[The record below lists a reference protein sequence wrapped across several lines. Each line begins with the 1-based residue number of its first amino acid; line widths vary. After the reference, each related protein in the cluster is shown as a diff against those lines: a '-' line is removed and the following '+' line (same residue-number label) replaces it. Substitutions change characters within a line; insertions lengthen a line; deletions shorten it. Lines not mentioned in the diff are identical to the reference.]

1 MSLNLEAKKA
11 IVKEIAEI
19 AGNSPSAVAAE
30 YTGLTVS
37 DMTELRQSARDAGVY
52 LRVVRNTLAR
62 RALEDTNLVCMRE
75 GLVGQ
80 LILAFSK
87 DEPGAA
93 AKVVR
98 DFVKKND
105 KLVVKL
111 VALEGKL
118 LQPSDIDAL
127 ASLPSKEQA
136 ISMLMGMMTAPVA
149 MLVRTL
155 TEPHTKL
162 VRTVKAVADQ
172 KQAA

>member
-11 IVKEIAEI
+11 IVEEVAEV

-30 YTGLTVS
+30 YSGLTVG
-37 DMTELRQSARDAGVY
+37 DMTELRQTARDAGIY

-62 RALEDTNLVCMRE
+62 RALEDTSFDCMRE
-75 GLVGQ
+75 GLTGP

-98 DFVKKND
+98 DFAKKND

-118 LQPSDIDAL
+118 LQLSDIDAL
-127 ASLPSKEQA
+127 ASLPSKDQA
-136 ISMLMGMMTAPVA
+136 ISMLMGMMMAPVA
-149 MLVRTL
+149 SLARTL
-155 TEPHTKL
+155 AEPHAKF

>member
-11 IVKEIAEI
+11 IIEEVAEV

-30 YTGLTVS
+30 YSGLTVS
-37 DMTELRQSARDAGVY
+37 DMTELRQTARDAGIY

-62 RALEDTNLVCMRE
+62 RALEDTSFDCMRE
-75 GLVGQ
+75 GLTGP

-87 DEPGAA
+87 NEPGAA

-98 DFVKKND
+98 DFAKKND

-127 ASLPSKEQA
+127 ASLPSKDQA

-149 MLVRTL
+149 SLVRTL
-155 TEPHTKL
+155 AEPHAKF
-162 VRTVKAVADQ
+162 VSTVKAVADQ

>member
-1 MSLNLEAKKA
+1 MSLNLDAKKS
-11 IVKEIAEI
+11 IVEEVAEI

-30 YTGLTVS
+30 YSGLSVS
-37 DMTELRQSARDAGVY
+37 DMTDLRQTARDAGIY

-62 RALEDTNLVCMRE
+62 RALEDTSFDCMRE
-75 GLVGQ
+75 GLTGP

-98 DFVKKND
+98 DFAKKND
-105 KLVVKL
+105 KLIVKL
-111 VALEGKL
+111 VVLEGKL

-127 ASLPSKEQA
+127 ANLPSKEQA
-136 ISMLMGMMTAPVA
+136 ISMLMGMMIAPVA
-149 MLVRTL
+149 SLARTL
-155 TEPHTKL
+155 TEPHAKF

-172 KQAA
+172 KQAD

>member
-1 MSLNLEAKKA
+1 VSLNLEAKKA
-11 IVKEIAEI
+11 IVEEVAEI

-30 YTGLTVS
+30 YSGLSVS
-37 DMTELRQSARDAGVY
+37 DMTELRQSARDAGIY
-52 LRVVRNTLAR
+52 LRVVRNSLAR
-62 RALEDTNLVCMRE
+62 RALEDTNFDCMRE

-93 AKVVR
+93 AKVIR
-98 DFVKKND
+98 DFAKKND

-118 LQPSDIDAL
+118 LQPSDIDTL
-127 ASLPSKEQA
+127 ANLPSKDQA
-136 ISMLMGMMTAPVA
+136 IGMLMGMMIAPVA
-149 MLVRTL
+149 TLVRTL
-155 TEPHTKL
+155 AEPHAKL

>member
-1 MSLNLEAKKA
+1 MSINLEAKKA
-11 IVKEIAEI
+11 IIEEVAEI
-19 AGNSPSAVAAE
+19 ASYSPSAVAAE
-30 YTGLTVS
+30 YSGLTVS
-37 DMTELRQSARDAGVY
+37 DMTELRQSARDAGIY

-62 RALEDTNLVCMRE
+62 RALEDTNFDCMRE

-87 DEPGAA
+87 DEPGTA
-93 AKVVR
+93 AKVIR
-98 DFVKKND
+98 DFAKKND

-118 LQPSDIDAL
+118 LQPSDIEAL
-127 ASLPSKEQA
+127 ANLPSKEQA
-136 ISMLMGMMTAPVA
+136 ISMLMSMMTAPVA
-149 MLVRTL
+149 ALIRTL
-155 TEPHTKL
+155 AEPHAKL

>member
-11 IVKEIAEI
+11 IVEEVAEV

-30 YTGLTVS
+30 YSGLSVS
-37 DMTELRQSARDAGVY
+37 DMTELRQSARDAGIY

-62 RALEDTNLVCMRE
+62 RALEDTSFDCMRE
-75 GLVGQ
+75 GLTGP

-98 DFVKKND
+98 DFAKKND
-105 KLVVKL
+105 KLIVKL
-111 VALEGKL
+111 VVLEGKL
-118 LQPSDIDAL
+118 LQPSDIDVL
-127 ASLPSKEQA
+127 ANLPSKEQA
-136 ISMLMGMMTAPVA
+136 ISILMGMMMAPVA
-149 MLVRTL
+149 SLARTL
-155 TEPHTKL
+155 AEPHAKF

>member
-1 MSLNLEAKKA
+1 VSLNLEAKKA
-11 IVKEIAEI
+11 IVEEVAEV

-30 YTGLTVS
+30 YSGLSVS
-37 DMTELRQSARDAGVY
+37 DMTELRQSARDAGIY

-62 RALEDTNLVCMRE
+62 RAFEDTSFDCMRE
-75 GLVGQ
+75 GLTGP

-98 DFVKKND
+98 DFAKKND
-105 KLVVKL
+105 KLIVKL
-111 VALEGKL
+111 VVLEGKL

-127 ASLPSKEQA
+127 ANLPSKEQA
-136 ISMLMGMMTAPVA
+136 ISMLMGMMIAPVTSLA
-149 MLVRTL
+149 RTL
-155 TEPHTKL
+155 AEPHAKF

>member
-11 IVKEIAEI
+11 IVEEVAEI

-30 YTGLTVS
+30 YSGLSVS
-37 DMTELRQSARDAGVY
+37 DMTELRQSARDAGIY
-52 LRVVRNTLAR
+52 LRVVRNSLAR
-62 RALEDTNLVCMRE
+62 RALEDTNFDCMRE

-93 AKVVR
+93 AKVIR
-98 DFVKKND
+98 DFAKKND

-118 LQPSDIDAL
+118 LQPSDIDTL
-127 ASLPSKEQA
+127 ANLPSKDQA
-136 ISMLMGMMTAPVA
+136 IGMLMGMMIAPVA
-149 MLVRTL
+149 TLVRTL
-155 TEPHTKL
+155 AEPHAKL

>member
-1 MSLNLEAKKA
+1 VSLNLEAKKA
-11 IVKEIAEI
+11 IVEEVAEV

-30 YTGLTVS
+30 YSGLSVS
-37 DMTELRQSARDAGVY
+37 DMTDLRQSARDAGIY

-62 RALEDTNLVCMRE
+62 RALEDTSFDCMRE
-75 GLVGQ
+75 GLTGQ

-98 DFVKKND
+98 DFAKKND

-111 VALEGKL
+111 VVLGGKL

-127 ASLPSKEQA
+127 ANLPSKEQA
-136 ISMLMGMMTAPVA
+136 ISMLMGMMIAPVA
-149 MLVRTL
+149 SLARTL
-155 TEPHTKL
+155 AEPHAKF

>member
-11 IVKEIAEI
+11 IVEEVAEV

-30 YTGLTVS
+30 YSGLSVS
-37 DMTELRQSARDAGVY
+37 DMTDLRQSARDAGIY

-62 RALEDTNLVCMRE
+62 RALEDTSFDCMRE
-75 GLVGQ
+75 GLTGQ

-93 AKVVR
+93 AKVIR
-98 DFVKKND
+98 DFSKKNN

-127 ASLPSKEQA
+127 ANLPSKDQA
-136 ISMLMGMMTAPVA
+136 IGMLMGMMIAPIA
-149 MLVRTL
+149 TLVRTL
-155 TEPHTKL
+155 AEPHAKL